1 MRPADRQLRLQIGED
16 EAACLEIE
24 DRLAERLALAGGFD
38 RVVEGAL
45 RRGLRADRDRKPLL
59 RQFAHK
65 IDEAL
70 PLFAEAVGDRHAD
83 DVEEKL
89 RRIGLALPDLV
100 EVAAAL
106 ASFAV
111 GLDEADRHANG
122 RASCRERVWP
132 SV

>member
-59 RQFAHK
+59 RQFAHQ

-70 PLFAEAVGDRHAD
+70 PLFAEAVGDRHAEV
-83 DVEEKL
+83 VEEKH
-89 RRIGLALPDLV
+89 RRLDLVLPDV
-100 EVAAAL
+100 IEVAAAL
-106 ASFAV
+106 EYFAV
-111 GLDEADRHANG
+111 GPRSG
-122 RASCRERVWP
+122 ER
-132 SV
+132 SVGKQ